1 MDCGTGVIIS
11 NWRRTTVTSTAFA
24 PSWSPLCDG
33 DDTEDDDH
41 HHHHHHDDGDVDDE
55 GDVDDDDDEEEDEH
69 RHCTFLATFAIPIIQ
84 AWILN
89 INFAWKTSLFC
100 NFVQERGLAAQR

>member
-1 MDCGTGVIIS
+1 M
-11 NWRRTTVTSTAFA
+11 STASA

-33 DDTEDDDH
+33 DDTEDD
-41 HHHHHHDDGDVDDE
+41 HHHHDDDGV
-55 GDVDDDDDEEEDEH
+55 DDDEEEDEH

-89 INFAWKTSLFC
+89 INFA
-100 NFVQERGLAAQR
+100 